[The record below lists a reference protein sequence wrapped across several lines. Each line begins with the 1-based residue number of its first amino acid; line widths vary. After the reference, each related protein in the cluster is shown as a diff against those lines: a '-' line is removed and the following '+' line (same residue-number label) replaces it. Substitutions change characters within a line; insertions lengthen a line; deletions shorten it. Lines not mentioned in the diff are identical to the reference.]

1 MRVRPLCLVAAI
13 LWLALPAAPAHAQL
27 GWLSGIGRGLARDVK
42 RRFCWPEPFV
52 TQDRL
57 AVRAPFAAMV
67 AKGWEHQNLLGEHHF
82 DPGNGQLNESGRLK
96 LRSIITES
104 PPQHRTVYVQR
115 CDDPAET
122 AVRLAHVRGLVS
134 SMVFEADPPLVVQ
147 SDALPR
153 GWPSQQV
160 DAIGRKFSASLPD
173 PVLPK
178 PQGDSD

>member
-1 MRVRPLCLVAAI
+1 MRVRRLCLVAVM
-13 LWLALPAAPAHAQL
+13 LWLAVSALPAPAQG
-27 GWLSGIGRGLARDVK
+27 GWLSGIGRGIARDVK
-42 RRFCWPEPFV
+42 RRFCWPEPFT
-52 TQDRL
+52 TQDRY
-57 AVRAPFAAMV
+57 AVRAPFATMV

-82 DPGNGQLNESGRLK
+82 DPGSGELNEAGRLK
-96 LRSIITES
+96 LQAIINEA

-115 CDDPAET
+115 GANPAQT
-122 AVRLAHVRGLVS
+122 AARLAHVRELVAA
-134 SMVFEADPPLVVQ
+134 MVYEGSPPMVVQ

-178 PQGDSD
+178 PQGEGD